1 MELNS
6 LPVEV
11 ILSHSR
17 STLGHLHLDWNLQP
31 GACLE
36 VEGQT
41 YIVLERSH
49 RHLLRSGRYRL
60 HKIALYVQKF
70 EAPAEGS
77 LLDGRW
83 VVGDITC
90 LYNARSELLRCAVN
104 PSGPCDRCVHYQ
116 PFENRVPFTA
126 DHPQ

>member
-6 LPVEV
+6 LPAEV
-11 ILSHSR
+11 ILSHPR
-17 STLGHLHLDWNLQP
+17 STLGHLYLDWNPQP
-31 GACLE
+31 GAYLE

-41 YIVLERSH
+41 YIVLERRH
-49 RHLLRSGRYRL
+49 RYLLRSGHYQL

-70 EAPAEGS
+70 DAPADVS

-83 VVGDITC
+83 VIGDITC
-90 LYNARSELLRCAVN
+90 SYNARSELVRCAIN

-116 PFENRVPFTA
+116 PCESLE
-126 DHPQ
+126 